1 MLVSNVTNEKLVLV
15 TPEWINASA
24 RGYHDG
30 TTLQLSSATPH
41 QLKFEIEPATC
52 VAKPP
57 AQVEPSTLEVTD
69 EAFDKFIT
77 DLFITCDI
85 STLTHKVLPSASM
98 THSFD

>member
-15 TPEWINASA
+15 TPDWINSSA

-30 TTLQLSSATPH
+30 TTLQLGSATPH

-52 VAKPP
+52 AKPP
-57 AQVEPSTLEVTD
+57 TQAEAATLEVTD
-69 EAFDKFIT
+69 EAFDRYIT

-85 STLTHKVLPSASM
+85 STLTHKVLRLING
-98 THSFD
+98 